1 MNKYAHAKIVC
12 VLLLLFIVG
21 CGGPGKAPAVRRYY
35 ALELERQ
42 AQNLQPQSDTILE
55 IRPFGMSPS
64 FAEKELVYRT
74 GEFSYESDFYNQF
87 VSDARLQITEQTH
100 RWLSDSGYFSS
111 VALGGST
118 LEPTH
123 ILEGDIASLYGDF
136 RNKSDAHAVMEI
148 EFFLIDVKSSKATV
162 VFSKLYEAR
171 EKVGQAKVEKVVE
184 AYNQCLEQILQV
196 FEGDL
201 QKISL
206 TK

>member
-1 MNKYAHAKIVC
+1 MKKYAYTKIAC

-42 AQNLQPQSDTILE
+42 AQKLQPQSDTILE
-55 IRPFGMSPS
+55 IRPFGMSPT
-64 FAEKELVYRT
+64 FAQKELVYRT
-74 GEFSYESDFYNQF
+74 GEFRYESDFYNQF
-87 VSDARLQITEQTH
+87 VTDARLQITEQTH

-111 VALGGST
+111 VALSGSA

-123 ILEGDIASLYGDF
+123 ILEGDIVSLYGDF
-136 RNKSDAHAVMEI
+136 RNKSNAHAVMEI
-148 EFFLIDVKSSKATV
+148 EFFLLDVKSPSTSV
-162 VFSKLYEAR
+162 VFSKLYKATAS
-171 EKVGQAKVEKVVE
+171 VGQPTAENLIQ
-184 AYNQCLEQILQV
+184 AYNRCLEQILQE

-206 TK
+206 TE